1 MTAAG
6 AKLTYRLLKFRTQCQ
21 DTDVE
26 VEVDNAIGDIGTLEI
41 THSIEELAHSQST
54 VNMAATQGRQ
64 RYDQTVGIA
73 NDIGT

>member
-1 MTAAG
+1 VTAAV
-6 AKLTYRLLKFRTQCQ
+6 AYRLLKFRTQCQ

-26 VEVDNAIGDIGTLEI
+26 VKIDNAIGDIGTLEI

>member
-1 MTAAG
+1 
-6 AKLTYRLLKFRTQCQ
+6 
-21 DTDVE
+21 
-26 VEVDNAIGDIGTLEI
+26 LEN